1 VFRPNN
7 KPQVGM
13 IYYLLPHYVNFM
25 FPSFWDS
32 DAVIFKAASQ
42 AVTTFRPRCVSIWA
56 LMMHGHVQM
65 SLRNIAQLFLNL
77 KLKSQISK
85 IETLDFKHGMWYS
98 WQYSDYSPMMISE
111 FPNVRIA
118 HKPTI
123 GPLESMGTI
132 SESALA
138 SPRACPMPTWQG
150 VPGPSWSYSCE
161 TCWRSW
167 QWQISS
173 IDSFLVL
180 FLFFQLPISRN
191 LMQCWKNLEDTWR
204 YQKTIR
210 SHTRSIYGPSI
221 VKKKSQHL
229 WHLQE
234 LLPGRSGRTPSSSQ
248 KALV

>member
-1 VFRPNN
+1 
-7 KPQVGM
+7 M
-13 IYYLLPHYVNFM
+13 
-25 FPSFWDS
+25 
-32 DAVIFKAASQ
+32 IFKAASQ
-42 AVTTFRPRCVSIWA
+42 AVSTFRPRCASIWA

-123 GPLESMGTI
+123 GPLESMGSIRKRLGVAT
-132 SESALA
+132 
-138 SPRACPMPTWQG
+138 RMPQVHLTG
-150 VPGPSWSYSCE
+150 VSWSYSCE

-173 IDSFLVL
+173 RFFPRPIP
-180 FLFFQLPISRN
+180 FFQLPISRN
-191 LMQCWKNLEDTWR
+191 LMQC
-204 YQKTIR
+204 
-210 SHTRSIYGPSI
+210 
-221 VKKKSQHL
+221 
-229 WHLQE
+229 
-234 LLPGRSGRTPSSSQ
+234 
-248 KALV
+248 